1 MMAKVHRGAV
11 GEAIKVKT
19 GLILSIGGMGWS
31 FPREGRGSIMRSL
44 TVRAYRALAIFTLV
58 IAAAIFLAAG
68 TVDYW
73 QAWVFLLAYFAPSL
87 AIVVYLAKLSPE
99 LLQRRMRG
107 GPRYETGLAQKIIMS
122 VVSVGFVALILVP
135 ALDRRFGW
143 SEMSGWIALSGD
155 ALVLLGWLV
164 MFIVFRANPWAASTI
179 EVAEGQ
185 TVVSSGPYALM
196 RHPMYAGAF
205 FMLCGIPIALGSWWG
220 LLPLTLLF
228 PALVWR
234 LLDEEKVLEKN
245 LPGYLDYEATVRWRL
260 IPRIW

>member
-1 MMAKVHRGAV
+1 MPS
-11 GEAIKVKT
+11 
-19 GLILSIGGMGWS
+19 LS
-31 FPREGRGSIMRSL
+31 MRSL
-44 TVRAYRALAIFTLV
+44 RALAIFYVV

-68 TVDYW
+68 TLDYW

-87 AIVVYLAKLSPE
+87 AIVVYLAKSSPE
-99 LLQRRMRG
+99 LLERRMRG
-107 GPRYETGLAQKIIMS
+107 GPRYEKELAQKIIMS
-122 VVSVGFVALILVP
+122 LISVGFVALILLP

-143 SEMSGWIALSGD
+143 SEMSGWIALAGD
-155 ALVLLGWLV
+155 AFVLLGWLA
-164 MFIVFRANPWAASTI
+164 MFLVFRVNPWAASTI
-179 EVAEGQ
+179 DVAAGQ

-220 LLPLTLLF
+220 LVPLALIL

-245 LPGYLDYEATVRWRL
+245 LPGYADYEATVRWRL
-260 IPRIW
+260 IPMVW